1 MATSSHLF
9 RVLSKPI
16 KVDIETWENWI
27 GSESMTGL
35 IQTNS
40 VTKVGIYQAFN
51 EYPLATKTPNTVD
64 QTKLHSGNVTHSDIE
79 PPTEKCCLMMYQT
92 DDPEFLKEQF
102 LRNIGQS
109 NGTLSG
115 KEPISCAEW
124 DSRVYK
130 LVQDFDPKGAGYSE
144 SIALICVLIISS
156 SLLKLFPPSWRGLEA
171 PAPFILSVQ
180 MEPNDDDDYD
190 KFYRDEH
197 LYMLSKVPGYRRS
210 QRYQLV
216 SSDHLSLSSVP
227 RFMAIH
233 EFETLETTDGPEL
246 READAS
252 PNTHRVIGNAKFVNI
267 RGFRLVKTLGH
278 IKQ

>member
-64 QTKLHSGNVTHSDIE
+64 QTKLHSVDVTHSDIE

-130 LVQDFDPKGAGYSE
+130 LVQDFDPKGAGYT
-144 SIALICVLIISS
+144 
-156 SLLKLFPPSWRGLEA
+156 